1 MMVFLS
7 IFCVVL
13 VSIIVIMSIVLLKL
27 SRFIFDLEDS
37 IEESLDVLD
46 QRYKR
51 INEVLQVPVASD
63 DPMIRMIVSEIK
75 LAREAILLVANK
87 LVSFTLTRERDEE
100 EENA

>member
-1 MMVFLS
+1 MIVFLS

-13 VSIIVIMSIVLLKL
+13 VSVIVIMAIILLRL

-46 QRYKR
+46 LRYKR

-63 DPMIRMIVSEIK
+63 DPMIKMIVSEIK

-87 LVSFTLTRERDEE
+87 LVSFTLTRERS
-100 EENA
+100 EENDDA